1 MFMIAGIGL
10 ALSKFD
16 YSMKQTAMA
25 SPPIQYPVLGKLPL
39 DLQLDLEKRQKTDT
53 IYLPGD
59 TVYKTKTITNTKYVK
74 VPQRKRTTD
83 TVYVPMSLPGPQHP
97 VLVNNS
103 IAGDREEHTPVVLQ
117 SPKQRSV
124 SLTVDGRVVYSTET
138 DIHSTEDRQ

>member
-25 SPPIQYPVLGKLPL
+25 SPPIQYSVLGKLPL
-39 DLQLDLEKRQKTDT
+39 DLQLDLEKRQKRDR
-53 IYLPGD
+53 D
-59 TVYKTKTITNTKYVK
+59 TVYLPADTVTKTITKTKYVK

-83 TVYVPMSLPGPQHP
+83 TVYMPMPIPGPQQP
-97 VLVNNS
+97 VLVNNN

-124 SLTVDGRVVYSTET
+124 SLTVDGRIVYSTEN